1 MFKMQAFSRKGISI
15 MIIAGTLWFIFSLS
29 LFLTSQVLTDQ
40 FVTFPQPVILVI
52 AVLSFIVGIF
62 FYYKYFADK
71 KKK

>member
-1 MFKMQAFSRKGISI
+1 